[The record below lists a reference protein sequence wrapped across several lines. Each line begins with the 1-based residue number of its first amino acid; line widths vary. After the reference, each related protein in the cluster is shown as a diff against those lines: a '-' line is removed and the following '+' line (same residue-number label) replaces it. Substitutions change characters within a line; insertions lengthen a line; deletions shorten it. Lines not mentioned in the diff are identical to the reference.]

1 MKGNHTVTKSNDTA
15 TTVSNESIDVNL
27 HVHQLLAKH
36 RSIAA
41 IWCIDDVKGIRP
53 HLTDD
58 QAWEV
63 LEEAGRK
70 HDAEYG
76 ISWTTLEV
84 FADMMF
90 PDPARKWRQS

>member
-1 MKGNHTVTKSNDTA
+1 MTNANDTA
-15 TTVSNESIDVNL
+15 TTVSKEPVDINL
-27 HVHQLLAKH
+27 LVHQLLAKH

-63 LEEAGRK
+63 LEEVGRK
-70 HDAEYG
+70 HDAEHG
-76 ISWTTLEV
+76 ISWTTLQV
-84 FADMMF
+84 MADYMF
-90 PDPARKWRQS
+90 PNRPTNRRPS

>member
-1 MKGNHTVTKSNDTA
+1 MTDTNDTA
-15 TTVSNESIDVNL
+15 THVCNELVDVNR

-36 RSIAA
+36 KSIAA

-63 LEEAGRK
+63 LEEVGRK
-70 HDAEYG
+70 HDAEWG
-76 ISWTTLEV
+76 ISWTTLETV
-84 FADMMF
+84 ADDLF
-90 PDPARKWRQS
+90 PKPTSGRRRP